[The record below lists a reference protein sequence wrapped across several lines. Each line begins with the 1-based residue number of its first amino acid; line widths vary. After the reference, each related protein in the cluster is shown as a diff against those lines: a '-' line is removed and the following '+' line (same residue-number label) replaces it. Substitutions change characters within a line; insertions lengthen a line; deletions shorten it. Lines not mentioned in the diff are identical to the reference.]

1 MHELIV
7 PGLRVIERGWLSANL
22 VIAQGRQTAA
32 IDSGYFSHE
41 AQTVAL
47 VQAAFGAQG
56 PRLLLNT
63 HLHSDHCGGNA
74 ALQAQFPDM
83 RTLIPPGHAAEVAS
97 WDPVALSYEPTGQ
110 NCRRYTF
117 DALLV
122 PGQTIELGDRPW
134 QIHAAPGHD
143 PHSVVL
149 FEAESR
155 TLISADALWENGF
168 GAVFP
173 EIEGRQAFETVGQ
186 TLDLIESLNVRTV
199 IPGHG
204 AVFAYRAEVMQRARQ
219 RLAWFIEDPMRHA
232 NYCAK
237 VLLKFKLLEVQR
249 QPLAEFLAWAGN
261 TAHLQTLHRQWFARE
276 QGMNEWLHSMLADL
290 QRAGA
295 TTLHEGLILDR

>member
-1 MHELIV
+1 M
-7 PGLRVIERGWLSANL
+7 
-22 VIAQGRQTAA
+22 
-32 IDSGYFSHE
+32 
-41 AQTVAL
+41 
-47 VQAAFGAQG
+47 
-56 PRLLLNT
+56 
-63 HLHSDHCGGNA
+63 
-74 ALQAQFPDM
+74 
-83 RTLIPPGHAAEVAS
+83 
-97 WDPVALSYEPTGQ
+97 
-110 NCRRYTF
+110 
-117 DALLV
+117 
-122 PGQTIELGDRPW
+122 
-134 QIHAAPGHD
+134 
-143 PHSVVL
+143 
-149 FEAESR
+149 
-155 TLISADALWENGF
+155 
-168 GAVFP
+168 
-173 EIEGRQAFETVGQ
+173 GQ

-295 TTLHEGLILDR
+295 TSLHEGLILDR